1 MKKSADIIYLTRAE
15 WDAFKEQEHRER
27 VALRRRV
34 ERGELTPEQANRE
47 ASIFA
52 HVPSVAEVPLNF
64 GDILKNARS
73 IRLPRK
79 KNGRRTAKTV
89 HA

>member
-1 MKKSADIIYLTRAE
+1 MKKSADIVYLTRAE
-15 WDAFKEQEHRER
+15 WDAFKEEEQRER

-52 HVPSVAEVPLNF
+52 HVPSVLEQPIDF
-64 GDILKNARS
+64 GAAAR
-73 IRLPRK
+73 RFAAQTRRK
-79 KNGRRTAKTV
+79 RNGRRGKTAV